1 MKVEQIIEK
10 LEAIAPVNYA
20 ENWDNVGL
28 LVGTKEKDVSCIM
41 VALDAT
47 DEVID
52 QAIAQKVDLLITH
65 HPMIFSAMKKITGD
79 DFIGR
84 RILALAK
91 HEISYYAMHTNC
103 DVCVMNDVAAKKIG
117 LDSSDILEEVAKSED
132 GKSMGIGK
140 VGTLKQEKSVREL
153 AELVKSVFEVDYV
166 QVTGEFSKQVQ
177 RVAISTGAGKSMV
190 SHALDKQAQLLITG
204 DMDHHTA
211 IDALAQ
217 GLQIIDAGHFGTEHF
232 MVEYVW
238 NYLQEHLPENITVIQ
253 AKEEKPFHIL

>member
-1 MKVEQIIEK
+1 MEK
-10 LEAIAPVNYA
+10 LEAIAPINYA

-28 LVGTKEKDVSCIM
+28 LVGTKEKEVKRIM
-41 VALDAT
+41 IALDAT
-47 DEVID
+47 DQVVD
-52 QAIAQKVDLLITH
+52 QAIEQQVDLLITH
-65 HPMIFSAMKKITGD
+65 HPMIFSAMKKITGE

-103 DVCVMNDVAAKKIG
+103 DVCVMNDVAAGKIG
-117 LDSSDILEEVAKSED
+117 LASEDILEEVTKTEN
-132 GKSMGIGK
+132 GKIMGIGK
-140 VGTLKQEKSVREL
+140 VGMLKQEMSVL
-153 AELVKSVFEVDYV
+153 DIAALVKRVFDMDYV
-166 QVTGEFSKQVQ
+166 RVTGELTAQVQ

-204 DMDHHTA
+204 DIDHHTA

-238 NYLQEHLPENITVIQ
+238 KQLREWLPEDIVVLQ
-253 AKEEKPFHIL
+253 AKEKNPFQTI